1 MGDKQRVMCD
11 RGHYR
16 PWGLPHHNL
25 IVSDGTRNPKGGKA
39 NNVKEVKTA
48 TLDQSDGE
56 RLVDAFVSAE
66 DARAEKR
73 EEAVDSGLAELQ
85 RRQTLIGID

>member
-11 RGHYR
+11 RGHYQ
-16 PWGLPHHNL
+16 PWRLPHHNL
-25 IVSDGTRNPKGGKA
+25 IASDGTRNSKGKKT

-56 RLVDAFVSAE
+56 RLVDAYVSAE
-66 DARAEKR
+66 DARAEKT
-73 EEAVDSGLAELQ
+73 EEELFPALLNCKGG
-85 RRQTLIGID
+85 RRI